1 MEKYVVTINRQFGS
15 LGRPIARKMSEILGV
30 EYYDRDIVDSVAKE
44 TKMPVSRISEEEE
57 TAKTSFFSMKY
68 PLGHGTT
75 SVQDNIFEA
84 QRRIISKLADTQN
97 CIIVGRC
104 SDYVLR
110 NHPRL
115 FRIFIYAPFEAR
127 YRNCVENLHM
137 DPAEA
142 QKMKSTKHVPLTI
155 SDMPNMLQMIFSIT
169 NCSSI
174 AVFLELTE
182 LPSIYPNSFYS
193 DYLFHKYSKKGAEAT
208 CTQLLFLTQKLHTS
222 LCCKVLNLTFLPEMR
237 IIQLKSAFSAMRIFQ
252 FYITLTISL
261 KPFQQSH
268 YVTN

>member
-142 QKMKSTKHVPLTI
+142 QKM
-155 SDMPNMLQMIFSIT
+155 IT
-169 NCSSI
+169 EVDKARTAYHLRYAKYAPDDIQHNELLIDSSI
-174 AVFLELTE
+174 LGIDGTAKYLSEFILQRL
-182 LPSIYPNSFYS
+182 SIS
-193 DYLFHKYSKKGAEAT
+193 
-208 CTQLLFLTQKLHTS
+208 
-222 LCCKVLNLTFLPEMR
+222 
-237 IIQLKSAFSAMRIFQ
+237 
-252 FYITLTISL
+252 
-261 KPFQQSH
+261 
-268 YVTN
+268 